1 MPYMDHNDKGAQ
13 RPVVVLQERSA
24 LEGCFRGCL
33 WLVAVAIVVVVLV
46 VSVGGIPQRHGE
58 HVGGCGG
65 AGKSRDAVTDAKKGS
80 YSTRK

>member
-46 VSVGGIPQRHGE
+46 VSVGGFLSATASTWGDV
-58 HVGGCGG
+58 VGQAK
-65 AGKSRDAVTDAKKGS
+65 AGTP
-80 YSTRK
+80 